1 LVVEICAVTTRIVS
15 TTVKTTPTRQGIN
28 QPQKFAVAALELI
41 SFDGVVTSPGFIRET
56 YTTLERLLSPINFTR
71 LDMAELI
78 SSWLMNCETTANEQA
93 MISMITAA
101 IIVLEPALVPATELV
116 DADAPFGPL
125 DVDGFV
131 RISSGMPQ
139 LAQNLASSVF
149 SAPHLG
155 QNMSFP
161 SWAPMASRLD
171 CHLVLAVSVD
181 PVQRTLA
188 ELCEVD
194 VIVGNVEIDGPSPIR
209 CVPNALLIRAICTNF
224 ADGRNFR

>member
-1 LVVEICAVTTRIVS
+1 M
-15 TTVKTTPTRQGIN
+15 TVKTTPTRQGIN

-41 SFDGVVTSPGFIRET
+41 SFDGVVISPGFIRET
-56 YTTLERLLSPINFTR
+56 YTRLLSPINFAR
-71 LDMAELI
+71 LDTAELI

-93 MISMITAA
+93 IISMITAA
-101 IIVLEPALVPATELV
+101 IIALESALVPATELV
-116 DADAPFGPL
+116 DADVPFEPL

-161 SWAPMASRLD
+161 S
-171 CHLVLAVSVD
+171 
-181 PVQRTLA
+181 
-188 ELCEVD
+188 
-194 VIVGNVEIDGPSPIR
+194 
-209 CVPNALLIRAICTNF
+209 
-224 ADGRNFR
+224 